1 MLTVIDIGCAKY
13 GGDESIPY
21 LIEEFSPDLL
31 WGFDPNAK
39 DEQYELNG
47 CKVTVEKKVVWT
59 YSGVI
64 GFNIA
69 ATSGRVDE
77 KGHVRFPCVDILS
90 LVNRAAGNGEVIV
103 KMDAEG
109 AEYEILPHLRDNR
122 TDRLLRLLWVEPH
135 CRSCGNGGGHREGCQ
150 GTYNEY
156 EELEASMRC
165 EMHRWNR

>member
-31 WGFDPNAK
+31 WGFDPNTW

-47 CKVTVEKKVVWT
+47 CKVTVERKVVWT
-59 YSGVI
+59 YTGIV

-69 ATSGRVDE
+69 GTSGRVTENSPAFLCD
-77 KGHVRFPCVDILS
+77 DILH
-90 LVNRAAGNGEVIV
+90 LVDRADVAGDVIV

-109 AEYEILPHLRDNR
+109 AEYELLPRLRDANA
-122 TDRLLRLLWVEPH
+122 DLMLRLLWVEPH

-156 EELEASMRC
+156 VELEASMRC